1 MVELV
6 TDECSYYIEI
16 PSLWKNSVKL
26 DIYLIIN
33 HESLSVKV
41 IENQDSV
48 IRLQQ
53 EVISSVKDAVKTS
66 VTEDSVKVEFETY
79 SSVLQSN
86 SNPDFSPI
94 HVREVVR
101 TAVDEQD
108 RSRNLIVF
116 GLTEEVNENLE
127 SAVGEVMQQLGEKPR
142 AAVTRLGK
150 VANIGESRN
159 SRPVK
164 VTFTSSLMV
173 STILSKSKDLKGT
186 TKFSNVFICP
196 DRSSEQRVA
205 HRKLVS
211 ELRNKQKEEADK
223 RHFIRG
229 DKVYSVDI
237 GQTISE
243 VRTRMNGHRSAFKTD
258 KDGNRPHH
266 GKSALAQHCF
276 DQHRSQMSMDIFRI
290 GFVRICKLSDLD
302 REECRYINKY
312 RTEIIGLNRIKVIR

>member
-1 MVELV
+1 MDKLV
-6 TDECSYYIEI
+6 RNVDKWTAGKLNFIGNPAGASLEKTVLNLGEFMDKESTHKNFCSSFAIEAFDFI
-16 PSLWKNSVKL
+16 LEQTCMIKKL
-26 DIYLIIN
+26 RKQV
-33 HESLSVKV
+33 ESLSVKV

-66 VTEDSVKVEFETY
+66 VEDSVKAEFETY

-196 DRSSEQRVA
+196 DRSLEQRVA

-237 GQTISE
+237 DCT
-243 VRTRMNGHRSAFKTD
+243 
-258 KDGNRPHH
+258 
-266 GKSALAQHCF
+266 
-276 DQHRSQMSMDIFRI
+276 
-290 GFVRICKLSDLD
+290 
-302 REECRYINKY
+302 
-312 RTEIIGLNRIKVIR
+312 